1 VLEYL
6 KIKELFMLPGSVLEW
21 CENAL
26 AEVDS
31 TAAMLEDTGPAEDK
45 LDAFEGA
52 CSELEKLALAPE
64 AIIV

>member
-1 VLEYL
+1 
-6 KIKELFMLPGSVLEW
+6 MLPGSVLEW